1 MKTFIE
7 LKAFIEGLPA
17 TTSAL
22 LEYNGQ
28 AFYQWQSER
37 LGNDLFLS
45 DPERADRIQDAAEH
59 GADGSTHREHIQDFR
74 EYAEELFDEASRE
87 LWRGEL
93 TDAEGDALEAAL
105 DAKRDAFAASA
116 DALEAWHRNNG
127 SLDEEIG

>member
-1 MKTFIE
+1 MKTFNE

-22 LEYNGQ
+22 LEYKGQ

-37 LGNDLFLS
+37 LGNDLFLW
-45 DPERADRIQDAAEH
+45 DPERAARIHDAAEQ

-74 EYAEELFDEASRE
+74 EYAEELFDEASGE
-87 LWRGEL
+87 LWDCEC
-93 TDAEGDALEAAL
+93 TDAEIEELGKALEA
-105 DAKRDAFAASA
+105 RQQAFSDSA
-116 DALEAWHRNNG
+116 DALEAWHKNNG